1 MSSESH
7 PDPPG
12 SGPRPAGG
20 HTYQQEVQHS
30 PATARVPDAVGR
42 GVFSTGA
49 IVMHGAHDVLIDF
62 IQSLAPPKR
71 VVARVVL
78 PPTVLPLLVGALDDN
93 LGKYAQNFGPPARIP
108 GAPQPHTGGP
118 GAGGPGAGG
127 PGSSGEPGKAGA
139 AVQSGSTG
147 GEAPQSPPPQ
157 PAPPPI
163 TEVYEQLK
171 LPDEMLGG
179 VYANTVVISHS
190 PAEFCFDFIASFY
203 PRSVVTCRVYL
214 ATPHVPELHDSLKR
228 SLEQHRHR
236 IMQMRNAPPAAPPP
250 MPE

>member
-1 MSSESH
+1 MSDEIQS
-7 PDPPG
+7 DPPED
-12 SGPRPAGG
+12 SPRAAGG
-20 HTYQQEVQHS
+20 NTYQQEVQHS
-30 PATARVPDAVGR
+30 PATARVPEAIGM

-78 PPTVLPLLVGALDDN
+78 PQTVLPLLVGALDDN
-93 LGKYAQNFGPPARIP
+93 LNKYAQNFGPPPRINT
-108 GAPQPHTGGP
+108 PQPTAPSAPGGSAGDP
-118 GAGGPGAGG
+118 GAG
-127 PGSSGEPGKAGA
+127 SH
-139 AVQSGSTG
+139 Q
-147 GEAPQSPPPQ
+147 PPPPH
-157 PAPPPI
+157 PAPPPPPPI

-214 ATPHVPELHDSLKR
+214 ATPHVSELHDSLKR
-228 SLEQHRHR
+228 SWEQHRHR
-236 IMQMRNAPPAAPPP
+236 IVQMRQAPPP
-250 MPE
+250 PPQKPE